1 MKIEI
6 TDEMKSLK
14 GKWFVSYCLFDHP
27 DKEFRDNMK
36 MLYYAV
42 IYDLV
47 KTEMYI
53 RQLIENPD
61 LELICFYP
69 ACDNKDKVKGKRRI
83 GTIYDGYLYMG

>member
-14 GKWFVSYCLFDHP
+14 GKWFVCYCLFDHP